1 MKNDDEEKSN
11 VSKQQ
16 QQQQSKGKESYTNF
30 LISNL
35 RKKR

>member
-16 QQQQSKGKESYTNF
+16 QQQQPKGKESYTNF